1 MEMIDE
7 VDEPKRKSS
16 ESDIEDEDDQSEKE

>member
-16 ESDIEDEDDQSEKE
+16 ESDIGTDEMEDY